1 MPRKTFLNG
10 FPLPASDLNNYL
22 MDQSVMTFASSAA
35 RTSAIAS
42 PVEGMITYLEDTN
55 TYETWNGSAWVD
67 ILASAIPK
75 STVTTAGD
83 LILGTGASAVT
94 RLPIGA
100 TGRILSSNGTTASWE
115 LPPAASP
122 AFTWTLLNSGGTAL
136 TGAAVITISG
146 LSGYNNLFVRVDG
159 ASSASASSG
168 IGIRLNGATTN
179 YDWQTAEFGAPASY
193 STSIINSNSSSGDS
207 FIRMANMSSNAA
219 SVVSGVVNVSGAST
233 AGVKVVNFAGGARAS
248 GGNTQNNFVG
258 GATWTNSAAVT
269 NLSLFSSAGNF
280 DAGTIF
286 VYGA

>member
-22 MDQSVMTFASSAA
+22 MDQAVMTFASSAA
-35 RTSAIAS
+35 RTSAIPS

-55 TYETWNGSAWVD
+55 TYASWNGSAWID
-67 ILASAIPK
+67 LGLPAIGK
-75 STVTTAGD
+75 SIVTTEGD
-83 LILGTGASAVT
+83 LILGTGASTVA

-136 TGAAVITISG
+136 TGAATITVSG
-146 LSGYNNLFVRVDG
+146 LSGYNNFFMRIVDG
-159 ASSASASSG
+159 SSATASSTFG
-168 IGIRLNGATTN
+168 LRLNASTTN
-179 YDWQTAEFGAPASY
+179 YDWVGLGLGAPASY
-193 STSIINSNSSSGDS
+193 STGFLTSDPESATSL
-207 FIRMANMSSNAA
+207 RLAAMSTNATSRVNG
-219 SVVSGVVNVSGAST
+219 SVNISGAST
-233 AGVKVVNFAGGARAS
+233 SGVKIINSAVSASAS
-248 GGNTQNNFVG
+248 GGNNQNAFVA
-258 GATWTNSAAVT
+258 GATWSNSAAVT
-269 NLSLFSSAGNF
+269 SVSLISSAGNF